1 MTLQTTPF
9 RHALSV
15 ALLVLAAVAAPAG
28 AQTAGAK
35 PVDPK
40 KEQAHRNDDIGKHRA
55 IAAAHESAARC
66 LESGQ
71 KEASCHEALRKAC
84 QGIAVGKYCGM
95 KHSH

>member
-1 MTLQTTPF
+1 MTLRVKLF
-9 RHALSV
+9 RTAV
-15 ALLVLAAVAAPAG
+15 AAALLVLVAFAAPSG
-28 AQTAGAK
+28 AQTAGSK
-35 PVDPK
+35 SVDPK

-55 IAAAHESAARC
+55 IAAAHEAAARC

-71 KEASCHEALRKAC
+71 KESGCHEALRKAC

>member
-1 MTLQTTPF
+1 MTPF
-9 RHALSV
+9 ATTFRQAM
-15 ALLVLAAVAAPAG
+15 AAAMLVAAVAAPAF
-28 AQTAGAK
+28 AQTADGKA
-35 PVDPK
+35 VDPK
-40 KEQAHRNDDIGKHRA
+40 KEQAHRSDDIGKHRA

-84 QGIAVGKYCGM
+84 QGLAVGKYCGM

>member
-1 MTLQTTPF
+1 MTPRTISC
-9 RHALSV
+9 RHLLCV
-15 ALLVLAAVAAPAG
+15 ALLALGVLAAPAG
-28 AQTAGAK
+28 AQTTDGKA
-35 PVDPK
+35 VDPK

-71 KEASCHEALRKAC
+71 KESGCHEALRKAC